1 MKKIIFKYEGEEKEI
16 TLSSINEIKS
26 IKSMKNIKGEK
37 ISNPQD
43 NNSDKSKKTP
53 KVKFS
58 NIDIPFFSM
67 MNIPKKRLSDNED
80 KKEDNP
86 HEIFERRR
94 KKFHTLMTKKS
105 KIFETNTK
113 KQKRRKKVKGKT
125 VKLRENIS
133 KKEEED
139 IDKEKDIQSV
149 NISNQIDEKED
160 EKEEFEDK
168 EMQTKLEI
176 VLEKKFTPTQTMLS
190 YCKCQ
195 LYISYDNMMGFQYTG
210 LEGIL
215 CVMINRLLSNLYLQ
229 VYDILD
235 FKKQFE
241 IELYTNIL
249 LNKGYEVMSD
259 KFHTIEFPTFC
270 LGINFYTIKKAEE
283 IKNIILNYS
292 KALNS
297 TLFYQY
303 DKKNHDTFKQK
314 KLFDFI
320 VDPKKAMNYNDK
332 KKKTNKEVNNNN
344 LQNIE
349 YNNLNNEN
357 DSNYLET
364 IFGNLNKKI
373 NYKISSNEQ
382 MLSFSIDKEANEVT
396 FDTSKGANRFLE
408 QNNIEI
414 SDINEEYE
422 NLKEKVKSKLKNN
435 KFITNKTKKSIQE
448 DIKDK
453 ENKEKIMEILNQIE
467 GLQVNDKINL
477 EIEKDKEKFN
487 NKIKKFNV
495 TKRLPLN
502 QKMQINSAPDNLIFY
517 GGDSDS
523 LGDGE
528 DNFEEEDEGDEE
540 EEDDQD
546 EENKEEENDIIKDL
560 LKQNEINNNLNTGN
574 NRSEDNS
581 NNDKNSIKIQL
592 SGIVKKLSNSSEI
605 SSKTAKNENN
615 NDDDKKKSV
624 IEFSSKQSSIKK
636 SEKSNSNNQNINSHK
651 SSSKISSKS
660 GNQSNKSDFIN
671 NSKSR
676 SRHKSQ

>member
-1 MKKIIFKYEGEEKEI
+1 
-16 TLSSINEIKS
+16 
-26 IKSMKNIKGEK
+26 
-37 ISNPQD
+37 
-43 NNSDKSKKTP
+43 
-53 KVKFS
+53 
-58 NIDIPFFSM
+58 
-67 MNIPKKRLSDNED
+67 
-80 KKEDNP
+80 
-86 HEIFERRR
+86 
-94 KKFHTLMTKKS
+94 
-105 KIFETNTK
+105 
-113 KQKRRKKVKGKT
+113 
-125 VKLRENIS
+125 
-133 KKEEED
+133 
-139 IDKEKDIQSV
+139 
-149 NISNQIDEKED
+149 
-160 EKEEFEDK
+160 
-168 EMQTKLEI
+168 
-176 VLEKKFTPTQTMLS
+176 
-190 YCKCQ
+190 
-195 LYISYDNMMGFQYTG
+195 MMGFQYTG

-435 KFITNKTKKSIQE
+435 KFITNRTKKSIQE

-517 GGDSDS
+517 GDDSDS